1 MVIPWYVFTVDVLST
16 RQGETKTM
24 NLVQA
29 LTSAMDIALERDPS
43 AVVFG
48 EDVGFGGVFRCTVGL
63 QEKYGVCV

>member
-1 MVIPWYVFTVDVLST
+1 
-16 RQGETKTM
+16 M

-63 QEKYGVCV
+63 QEKYGVCVCVCVCVFACVRVCVRVCTVYV